1 MGSTYRQKGDTW
13 EYTNGSG
20 SDIAVNSVVV
30 MGDTVGIAEVD
41 IADGETGAVAVTGVH
56 EVAKAAGTAWDQG
69 AKLDWDASTD
79 SFDVGVTAATGD
91 VEDCGVAAE
100 AAASADTTGYIR
112 LTPGTG
118 TGA

>member
-1 MGSTYRQKGDTW
+1 
-13 EYTNGSG
+13 
-20 SDIAVNSVVV
+20 VV
-30 MGDTVGIAEVD
+30 MGDVVGIALTD
-41 IADGETGAVAVTGVH
+41 IAGGETGAVAIEGVF

-69 AKLDWDASTD
+69 AKLDWDASA
-79 SFDVGVTAATGD
+79 SAFDIGVTPATGD

-100 AAASADTTGYIR
+100 AAASAATTGYIR